1 MQPLI
6 ASRLYPG
13 EPGASEAAIVPEAP
27 MARVAAPRRDPAPSR
42 TAYRLH
48 RLWLTPLFRVL
59 LRKGLPVFALVLG
72 AGLYVQAPER
82 QAAISG
88 WIDGMRQSIAERP
101 EFAVRLMA
109 IDGASAELSDAI
121 RAVVPL
127 DFPLSSFELD
137 LSRIYADVTALDAVA
152 SAVVR
157 VRKGGI
163 LQIVGTER
171 RPAVVWRSAEAIGTL
186 DGAGHPVTALK
197 ARLERPDLPLLV
209 GLGADRAVPE
219 ALALLGAAAP
229 IADRIRGLAR
239 VGERRW
245 DVVIEPDIR
254 LMLPETDPVPALEQ
268 IVALHQANQL
278 LDRDISAVDLRN
290 PARAT
295 LRLNGAAAE
304 SFRQIKQIPTG
315 VAMP

>member
-1 MQPLI
+1 
-6 ASRLYPG
+6 
-13 EPGASEAAIVPEAP
+13 
-27 MARVAAPRRDPAPSR
+27 
-42 TAYRLH
+42 
-48 RLWLTPLFRVL
+48 
-59 LRKGLPVFALVLG
+59 
-72 AGLYVQAPER
+72 
-82 QAAISG
+82 
-88 WIDGMRQSIAERP
+88 
-101 EFAVRLMA
+101 
-109 IDGASAELSDAI
+109 
-121 RAVVPL
+121 
-127 DFPLSSFELD
+127 
-137 LSRIYADVTALDAVA
+137 
-152 SAVVR
+152 
-157 VRKGGI
+157 
-163 LQIVGTER
+163 
-171 RPAVVWRSAEAIGTL
+171 
-186 DGAGHPVTALK
+186 VTALK

-219 ALALLGAAAP
+219 ALALLSAAAP